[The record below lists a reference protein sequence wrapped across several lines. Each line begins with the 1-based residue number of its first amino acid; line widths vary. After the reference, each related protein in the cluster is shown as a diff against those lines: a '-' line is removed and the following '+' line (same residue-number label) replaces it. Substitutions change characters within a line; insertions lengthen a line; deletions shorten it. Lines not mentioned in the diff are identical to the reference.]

1 APWTSP
7 LALLHL
13 TAPSPNL
20 PPSGLHS
27 RHLLHTVVSE
37 PGPGL
42 PWYSRVAYVDDQVIF
57 DYTSEKQRVEPRT
70 AWMAQNEGPEFWDH
84 QIFWARHTITG
95 SFTCT
100 STNVIYAIMCQQ
112 CPSAMYIG
120 QTGQSLRKRI
130 NGHKSDIR
138 NGSIQKPVGEH
149 FSLPGHTIADLKV
162 AILQQKTSGPDFK
175 EKLPR
180 FSLFAKWH
188 LKTANFNFF
197 FFPVRPTARVHYW
210 SSHDGLTTL
219 SCKVSGFYPRDIT
232 VTWLKNGE
240 SRQQDTYS
248 EGILPSGD
256 GTYQTWVTIEI
267 DPKIKAN
274 YSCHVEHESLLEPLS
289 VSWGK
294 EGSSNLPLISSQNWS
309 CFSFQPILNF
319 SRFSETRLWGPFIL
333 AHVARGR
340 GLMLGAACFCAR

>member
-1 APWTSP
+1 TAPTPIHPYAPPTAFLGLSCWVS
-7 LALLHL
+7 L

-84 QIFWARHTITG
+84 QIFWARRWEAWFRASLNTLRELYNQTKGECGTRPDLGTWGHRDRAG
-95 SFTCT
+95 PYCSKKLQDQT
-100 STNVIYAIMCQQ
+100 S
-112 CPSAMYIG
+112 
-120 QTGQSLRKRI
+120 KRNCHASVYLQ
-130 NGHKSDIR
+130 NGM
-138 NGSIQKPVGEH
+138 
-149 FSLPGHTIADLKV
+149 
-162 AILQQKTSGPDFK
+162 
-175 EKLPR
+175 
-180 FSLFAKWH
+180 
-188 LKTANFNFF
+188 
-197 FFPVRPTARVHYW
+197 RPTARVHYW

-294 EGSSNLPLISSQNWS
+294 EFVFAEAGVSSGSVRPCPLWP
-309 CFSFQPILNF
+309 C
-319 SRFSETRLWGPFIL
+319 PFAVKFL
-333 AHVARGR
+333 
-340 GLMLGAACFCAR
+340 C

>member
-1 APWTSP
+1 IHPYAPPTAFLGLSCWVS
-7 LALLHL
+7 L

-84 QIFWARHTITG
+84 QIFWARRWEAWFRASLNTLRELY
-95 SFTCT
+95 
-100 STNVIYAIMCQQ
+100 N
-112 CPSAMYIG
+112 
-120 QTGQSLRKRI
+120 QTK
-130 NGHKSDIR
+130 
-138 NGSIQKPVGEH
+138 
-149 FSLPGHTIADLKV
+149 
-162 AILQQKTSGPDFK
+162 
-175 EKLPR
+175 
-180 FSLFAKWH
+180 
-188 LKTANFNFF
+188 
-197 FFPVRPTARVHYW
+197 VHYW

-294 EGSSNLPLISSQNWS
+294 EFVFAEAGVSSGSVRPCPLWP
-309 CFSFQPILNF
+309 C
-319 SRFSETRLWGPFIL
+319 PFAVKFL
-333 AHVARGR
+333 
-340 GLMLGAACFCAR
+340 C

>member
-1 APWTSP
+1 ILSPSAPLLLTHAS
-7 LALLHL
+7 AL
-13 TAPSPNL
+13 
-20 PPSGLHS
+20 
-27 RHLLHTVVSE
+27 HLLHTVVSE

-84 QIFWARHTITG
+84 QIFWARRWEAWFRASLNTLRELYNQTKGECGTRPDLGTWGHRDRVRDLD
-95 SFTCT
+95 
-100 STNVIYAIMCQQ
+100 ST
-112 CPSAMYIG
+112 
-120 QTGQSLRKRI
+120 
-130 NGHKSDIR
+130 
-138 NGSIQKPVGEH
+138 
-149 FSLPGHTIADLKV
+149 FTIADAV
-162 AILQQKTSGPDFK
+162 NSAQKSSNMVVLSHQRD
-175 EKLPR
+175 
-180 FSLFAKWH
+180 SS

-289 VSWGK
+289 PCIGGRVSYAPSTRKSRKNLLHMELPSSHLFAWLIGMWK
-294 EGSSNLPLISSQNWS
+294 NAAFGSAN
-309 CFSFQPILNF
+309 NF
-319 SRFSETRLWGPFIL
+319 
-333 AHVARGR
+333 
-340 GLMLGAACFCAR
+340 